1 MRRSSRMMMD
11 NPPLVSVLLPAW
23 NEASLLGEC
32 LRSILSLRYPH
43 KQVILCAG
51 GPDGSFDIARRFES
65 SDVIVLEQSPGEG
78 KQAALR
84 KCYTHAIGEI
94 IYLVDADCL
103 VDDETFEGVLH
114 PLLEEGEEVATG
126 SWRPLNCQ
134 LGNPRVQFQWSH
146 HKQRE
151 EGLPAYVDTLDGR
164 NTAIWRSALQRAGGF
179 GCAAPIGTDYVLS
192 RQLIQL
198 GCKIRFV
205 RQAGVQTEY
214 PEAARDYLLQQ
225 SRWLRNRLVIGFLFQ
240 RWGDVI
246 AYMRAVIVG
255 VFMLL
260 GPLWWIR
267 RGWLRIIWAV
277 TGLHLIVDQVRQY
290 LDLIQVEQIQPDHRR
305 FLIQMLPNLVLG
317 WFALAFGLIEALS
330 PRRRWR
336 W

>member
-1 MRRSSRMMMD
+1 MSNSDHVMPDSS
-11 NPPLVSVLLPAW
+11 PLVSVLLPAW
-23 NEASLLGEC
+23 NEANLLGDC

-51 GPDGSFDIARRFES
+51 GPDGSFDIALQFES
-65 SDVIVLEQSPGEG
+65 SGVIVLEQSPGEG

-84 KCYTHAIGEI
+84 KCYTHATGEI

-126 SWRPLNCQ
+126 SWRPLHRQ
-134 LGNPRVQFQWSH
+134 LCNPRVQFQWSH

-151 EGLPAYVDTLDGR
+151 EGLPTYVETLDGR
-164 NTAIWRSALQRAGGF
+164 NTAIQRSALERAGGF
-179 GCAAPIGTDYVLS
+179 CCQVRIGTDYVLS
-192 RQLIQL
+192 HQLLQA

-205 RQAGVQTEY
+205 SQVGVQTEY
-214 PEAARDYLLQQ
+214 PESARNYLLQQ

-246 AYMRAVIVG
+246 AHTRAAIVG
-255 VFMLL
+255 LFMLL

-267 RGWLRIIWAV
+267 RGWLRVIWAV

-290 LDLIQVEQIQPDHRR
+290 QDLIRVEQIRPDHHR
-305 FLIQMLPNLVLG
+305 FLIHMLPNLVLG
-317 WFALAFGLIEALS
+317 WFALAFGFIEALL